1 MKDKLKEHGFI
12 IGIIAIVI
20 IGAFFYF
27 FNQTTDHQD
36 DNTVYDNYETKTE
49 EKTYMYIDIKGQID
63 NPGVYKV
70 ESDTRLYQLIYKAGG
85 LTGLAD
91 EAAINLSLILIDQNV
106 IYIPSYEDEFPA
118 LGLIIEEPITSGVTE
133 LININTATQEQL
145 MILPGIG
152 ESTANTII
160 DYRTTNGLF
169 ETTENIVDVP
179 GIGEATYENIKTRIT
194 V

>member
-1 MKDKLKEHGFI
+1 MKEKLKEHGFV
-12 IGIIAIVI
+12 IGIIGVVI
-20 IGAFFYF
+20 IGAVCYF
-27 FNQTTDHQD
+27 FNQPMDQQGE
-36 DNTVYDNYETKTE
+36 NTIHNNYETIIE
-49 EKTYMYIDIKGQID
+49 EKTYMYIDIKGQVD

-85 LTGLAD
+85 LTGEAD

-106 IYIPSYEDEFPA
+106 IYIPSYDDAFPS
-118 LGLIIEEPITSGVTE
+118 LGLIAEEPIVSDLTE
-133 LININTATQEQL
+133 LININTATHEQL

-160 DYRTTNGLF
+160 EYRTTNGLF
-169 ETTENIVDVP
+169 ETTENIMDVP
-179 GIGEATYENIKTRIT
+179 GIGDATFENIKALIT